1 MTFMWKYVRKR
12 MLSIIP
18 VLIIVSIIVFTLI
31 HLIPGDPARAIL
43 GQEASIQQIEN
54 LREELGLNQPI
65 VTQYFDWVVGI
76 LQGDLGTS
84 YFSNKPVTEIIFQYI
99 GATLSLA
106 IYAQI
111 LAVVIAI
118 PLGILAARY
127 KGSIID
133 QFLTSASLFGI
144 SIPSF
149 LSGLL
154 LVLVFGVFLKWL
166 PVAGYKPLD
175 HGVIEHIK
183 YLTLP
188 AISLGLLQAALIT
201 RMTRSSM
208 LEILGQNFIRTA
220 KAKGAKQQRII
231 YLHAL
236 RNAFIPILT
245 VIGQSFA
252 SLVAGAAVVET
263 IFNIPGIGQLII
275 NSVTRRDYSVI
286 QGIVLFITVSYV
298 FINLIID
305 VLYSIVD
312 PRVRLS
318 SKRS

>member
-1 MTFMWKYVRKR
+1 MQIYLMKR
-12 MLSIIP
+12 VFSIIP

-31 HLIPGDPARAIL
+31 HLIPGDPARTIL
-43 GQEASIQQIEN
+43 GQEASGEQIEN
-54 LREELGLNQPI
+54 LREEMGLNKSI
-65 VTQYFDWVVGI
+65 VTQYFVWITGI
-76 LQGDLGTS
+76 FKGDLGTS
-84 YFSNKPVTEIIFQYI
+84 YFSNQPVSEILFQYL

-111 LAVVIAI
+111 LALVIAI
-118 PLGILAARY
+118 PLGILAARK
-127 KGSIID
+127 KGTIID
-133 QFLTSASLFGI
+133 QILTSASLFGI
-144 SIPSF
+144 SLPSF
-149 LSGLL
+149 LSGLF
-154 LVLVFGVFLKWL
+154 LVMIFGVLLKWL

-175 HGVIEHIK
+175 QGIIEHIK

-188 AISLGLLQAALIT
+188 AVSLGLLQAALIT

-220 KAKGAKQQRII
+220 KAKGAKEQRII
-231 YLHAL
+231 YYHAL

-263 IFNIPGIGQLII
+263 IFNIPGIGQLIV

-286 QGIVLFITVSYV
+286 QGIVLFITVCYV
-298 FINLIID
+298 FINLFID
-305 VLYSIVD
+305 VLYSIID

>member
-1 MTFMWKYVRKR
+1 MTFMWKYLRKR

-154 LVLVFGVFLKWL
+154 LVLVFGVFFKWL

>member
-1 MTFMWKYVRKR
+1 MQIYLMKR
-12 MLSIIP
+12 VLSIIP

-31 HLIPGDPARAIL
+31 HLIPGDPARTIL
-43 GQEASIQQIEN
+43 GQEASGEQIEN
-54 LREELGLNQPI
+54 LREEMGLNKSI
-65 VTQYFDWVVGI
+65 VTQYFVWITGI
-76 LQGDLGTS
+76 FKGDLGTS
-84 YFSNKPVTEIIFQYI
+84 YFSNQPVSEILFQYL

-111 LAVVIAI
+111 LALVIAI
-118 PLGILAARY
+118 PLGILAARK
-127 KGSIID
+127 KGTIID
-133 QFLTSASLFGI
+133 QILTSASLFGI
-144 SIPSF
+144 SLPSF
-149 LSGLL
+149 LSGLF
-154 LVLVFGVFLKWL
+154 LVMIFGVLLKWL

-175 HGVIEHIK
+175 QGIIEHIK

-188 AISLGLLQAALIT
+188 AVSLGLLQAALIT

-220 KAKGAKQQRII
+220 KAKGAKEQRII
-231 YLHAL
+231 YYHAL

-263 IFNIPGIGQLII
+263 IFNIPGIGQLIV

-286 QGIVLFITVSYV
+286 QGIVLFITVCYV
-298 FINLIID
+298 FINLFID
-305 VLYSIVD
+305 VLYSIID